1 MRYDLLIKNGYVVD
15 YATGREGYFDVA
27 VQNGLVTAVES
38 SISGS
43 AAQEIDASGKLIL
56 PGLVDS
62 HVHASAWLG
71 GSYAHAMLIKAGVT
85 SALDMSGPVTS
96 VLELA
101 RGYGV
106 GLNLATIEYVRPGHT
121 VSTADPSAAELQDLM
136 ERVLRQGSLG
146 IKLLGGH
153 YPLTV
158 AATARAIKAAAGM
171 GAYTAFHAG
180 TAEHGSN
187 IEGMLEA
194 VELADGNPLHL
205 AHINAYCRGTVR
217 PETEETELALKAL
230 LDNPNISC
238 ESYLSPLNGTS
249 AEIIDGL
256 PGSMVTRRCLKTG
269 GFTEDEAGMEA
280 ALLAGWAQVNYPQ
293 GQEMTLLT
301 GEPARDYWLEQKTLV
316 SVSFAVNPVGP
327 RVRLATAK
335 KADGGFIVDAV
346 STDGGGIPRNVLLPA
361 GLALVDLGGLTLQE
375 LVAKI
380 SYLPA
385 QMLGLTNKGS
395 LAAGWDADITIVDRL
410 QRSAFATIIGG
421 QVCYIDGKILGRGGR
436 IITTAAGADYVRSQG
451 LEPLI
456 VDLADSSVLRKARK

>member
-85 SALDMSGPVTS
+85 SALDMSGPGTS

-101 RGYGV
+101 RDYGV

-121 VSTADPSAAELQDLM
+121 VSTADPSAAELQDLL

-158 AATARAIKAAAGM
+158 AATARAIKTAADM

-230 LDNPNISC
+230 MNNPNISC

-335 KADGGFIVDAV
+335 KADGGFIVDAI

-410 QRSAFATIIGG
+410 RRSAFATIIGG

>member
-1 MRYDLLIKNGYVVD
+1 MRYDLLIKNGYMVD

-85 SALDMSGPVTS
+85 SALDMSGPGTS

-101 RGYGV
+101 RDYGV

-121 VSTADPSAAELQDLM
+121 VSTADPSAAELQELL
-136 ERVLRQGSLG
+136 EQVLRQGSLG

-158 AATARAIKAAAGM
+158 AATARAIKTAADM

-180 TAEHGSN
+180 TAEHDSN

-217 PETEETELALKAL
+217 PAE
-230 LDNPNISC
+230 
-238 ESYLSPLNGTS
+238 NG
-249 AEIIDGL
+249 
-256 PGSMVTRRCLKTG
+256 
-269 GFTEDEAGMEA
+269 
-280 ALLAGWAQVNYPQ
+280 
-293 GQEMTLLT
+293 
-301 GEPARDYWLEQKTLV
+301 
-316 SVSFAVNPVGP
+316 
-327 RVRLATAK
+327 
-335 KADGGFIVDAV
+335 
-346 STDGGGIPRNVLLPA
+346 RN
-361 GLALVDLGGLTLQE
+361 
-375 LVAKI
+375 
-380 SYLPA
+380 
-385 QMLGLTNKGS
+385 
-395 LAAGWDADITIVDRL
+395 
-410 QRSAFATIIGG
+410 
-421 QVCYIDGKILGRGGR
+421 
-436 IITTAAGADYVRSQG
+436 
-451 LEPLI
+451 
-456 VDLADSSVLRKARK
+456 